1 KKAGFGSQGSRV
13 LLPPPPLV
21 SCVTW
26 RSPLNFSVPQFPHLE
41 NGRRRLGA
49 PRGPT
54 RSPCI
59 PPPPQRSERCRA
71 HSKRRT
77 TTGII
82 LIKHEDD
89 EGVGGGGPGIV
100 PSLWLLELHD
110 ETQNCTS
117 LSSLTKILS
126 QNISVEEDLNQTQV
140 GDSKHQRA
148 DQLIETA
155 KVFVSNLSAVCEPVW
170 TLGLHQTFLLLLIIG
185 RWLLPIGGGIT
196 RDQLSQLLLM
206 FVGTAADILEF
217 TSETLEEETVRNN
230 PVLVY
235 AILTIWTWSMLQFP
249 LDLAVQHI
257 SCPSFM
263 TPNTVPSLLLC
274 RYSADLW
281 NIGISLFIQDG
292 PFLIVRLILMS
303 YFKVI
308 NQMLVFFAAKNF
320 LVVALQ
326 LYRLTV
332 LVLGVYT
339 FLRHKS
345 AGPKEGDDNR
355 WGQSTDSGLPPST
368 PLGNS
373 KMDTTIPLEDS
384 PTISGCP

>member
-1 KKAGFGSQGSRV
+1 MGALVLVNALATRLLFVLHSLLAVWRVSRAGLRPRCWLLALLNLPLALETV
-13 LLPPPPLV
+13 LTLTV
-21 SCVTW
+21 NRGRGYRW
-26 RSPLNFSVPQFPHLE
+26 FSPAIFLY
-41 NGRRRLGA
+41 
-49 PRGPT
+49 
-54 RSPCI
+54 
-59 PPPPQRSERCRA
+59 
-71 HSKRRT
+71 
-77 TTGII
+77 
-82 LIKHEDD
+82 LIS
-89 EGVGGGGPGIV
+89 IV

>member
-1 KKAGFGSQGSRV
+1 MGALVLVNALATRLLFVLHSLLGVWRVSRARLRPRCW
-13 LLPPPPLV
+13 LLALLNLPLALE
-21 SCVTW
+21 TALTLTINRGRGYKW
-26 RSPLNFSVPQFPHLE
+26 FSPAIFLY
-41 NGRRRLGA
+41 
-49 PRGPT
+49 
-54 RSPCI
+54 
-59 PPPPQRSERCRA
+59 
-71 HSKRRT
+71 
-77 TTGII
+77 
-82 LIKHEDD
+82 LIS
-89 EGVGGGGPGIV
+89 IV
-100 PSLWLLELHD
+100 PSLWLLELHH
-110 ETQNCTS
+110 ETQDCTS
-117 LSSLTKILS
+117 LSDFSRIFS
-126 QNISVEEDLNQTQV
+126 QNVSVEEDLNQTQV
-140 GDSKHQRA
+140 GDKHQRA

-155 KVFVSNLSAVCEPVW
+155 KVFVSNLSAVCETVW

-230 PVLVY
+230 PRLVY

-292 PFLIVRLILMS
+292 PFLIVRLVLMS

-326 LYRLTV
+326 LYRLMV
-332 LVLGVYT
+332 LVLGVYNS
-339 FLRHKS
+339 LRHQS
-345 AGPKEGDDNR
+345 ACPEGRDHNR
-355 WGQSTDSGLPPST
+355 PGQPTDSGLPPS
-368 PLGNS
+368 PLLGNS
-373 KMDTTIPLEDS
+373 KTDTTIPLEYS
-384 PTISGCP
+384 PIISGCP